1 MMPPVQDLEVAKQI
15 LTHLGSPILPT
26 VLYDDEKKRFDSTTR
41 SEDEKILAHFKEDS
55 LHSLKTVR
63 FLKDFYNYK
72 AAPDLETTN
81 ESFLRTS
88 ELFRLQGNKNYYF
101 MLQLNNPLLKGV
113 DPFSEDLTNEQ
124 KTMIYEECKSNFW
137 YFLREVCKLKPTIK
151 FKANRGNIS
160 FIWSYLNHITSYMI
174 MPRQQG
180 KMQEEGT
187 KILTAKGDWRKIEQL
202 NIGDEIATVDGE
214 TSRVIGIHPQGVKR
228 LYKLMTSDGRALNT
242 GTKHLW
248 TVFDKR
254 RGRTGGVV
262 DYSTAQLSALMAEK
276 EYYPKSLS
284 LPLVHPTEFKEQ
296 TLLDSYFYGY
306 FLGAMDSSSTVMK
319 EDGLT
324 VEQLL
329 PHTPDCFT
337 VKQHG
342 KYLYIANKTVSANY
356 QDVGLPTNYTKAS
369 IEQRLDLVQGFMDA
383 NGSVTDGKVFLSIPN
398 AKLRVNMQYVVRSL
412 GGTAKEENEGLFI
425 TLPED
430 MDYFKYKTVDVP
442 EQDNTLYIE
451 KIEYCRH
458 NTAYCIEVD
467 SQDQLYVTD
476 DFIVTHNTVS
486 VQVINFWLTY
496 IVGRGYK
503 AHIITLKSE
512 NRAQFIEAVKSIRSC
527 IPQYLVNPT
536 YRDKDAGTYLTY
548 RSFGD
553 AETNVMTI
561 SVPQQGEA
569 AAGDL
574 GRGLTVGT
582 TTIDEPSYI
591 KWIDAIVDGCAP
603 SALTEMENCRDAGLP
618 YGINFITTPNTVLH
632 PSGEYMYD
640 KVMNSTEWR
649 EKFFDSFSESH
660 LIDRLIKASPRS
672 TTSPSVSMV
681 YNYMQL
687 GKGPDWVKK
696 TIDQLGLSLSRAKID
711 LLLMWVEDG
720 EDKLFDDRTRVGI
733 SEAKRNVLWSKEY
746 KRSGLF
752 LDMFVP
758 KEEFLRMCSPSYND
772 FILVGCDTSSAI
784 NSDACT
790 VVMRS
795 FRTGKVVGVGRYP
808 LAFLDDVGG
817 VLVDV
822 LSTIPNSMLVIERN
836 YAHHMIDSL
845 LISLNS
851 LGLDPFQKLFNQ
863 IYQDPVRYAKEID
876 EIKRTKPQYRDKD
889 FYLKYKKH
897 FGFNTNAS
905 SRATMYGYIQEA
917 VAVTGYGLH
926 YDKLCDELINL
937 RVKGGRIDHDVNKH
951 DDLVIAWLLTYWFIK
966 LGASKSMY
974 NIPAGL
980 ALIETKNLL
989 ASVDGEAYGKIDPE
1003 LIAFIDKVR
1012 DKIRQLTEELME
1024 TNDNILAARLEAEI
1038 IKLGRLI
1045 PEDTNRSTITVDS
1058 ILEDAKLARNKRI
1071 MQRKK
1076 VA

>member
-1 MMPPVQDLEVAKQI
+1 MSQPQDLEVAKGI
-15 LTHLGSPILPT
+15 LAHLGNPILPAN
-26 VLYDDEKKRFDSTTR
+26 LYDDEKNRIDSTTR
-41 SEDEKILAHFKEDS
+41 TEDEKLLAHFHEDS
-55 LHSLKTVR
+55 LHSIKTVR

-81 ESFLRTS
+81 QSFLRTS

-113 DPFSEDLTNEQ
+113 DPFDEYLTNEQ
-124 KTMIYEECKSNFW
+124 KTMIYQECKNNFW
-137 YFLREVCKLKPTIK
+137 YFLREVCKLKPTIR

-160 FIWSYLNHITSYMI
+160 FIWSYLNHITNYMI

-180 KMQEEGT
+180 KMQEKGT
-187 KILTAKGDWRKIEQL
+187 KILTSKGDWKKIEQL

-214 TSRVIGIHPQGVKR
+214 TSRVIGIHPQGRKR
-228 LYKLMTSDGRALNT
+228 LYELTTSDGRALNT

-254 RGRTGGVV
+254 RGRTGAMV
-262 DYSTAQLSALMAEK
+262 DYSTAQLIALLQE
-276 EYYPKSLS
+276 EDYFPQSLS
-284 LPLVHPTEFKEQ
+284 LPLIHPTEFKEQ
-296 TLLDSYFYGY
+296 ELIDSYFYGY
-306 FLGAMDSSSTVMK
+306 FLGSMDNTSTVMK
-319 EDGLT
+319 EGGLS
-324 VEQLL
+324 VEQLS
-329 PHTPDCFT
+329 PHVPDCFT
-337 VKQHG
+337 IKQHG
-342 KYLYIANKTVSANY
+342 KFLYIANKSPGADY
-356 QDVGLPTNYTKAS
+356 QKTGIPTNYTKAS
-369 IEQRLDLVQGFMDA
+369 IQQRLDLVQGFMDA
-383 NGSVTDGKVFLSIPN
+383 NGSVVDGKVFLSLPN
-398 AKLRVNMQYVVRSL
+398 TKLRVNLQYVVRSL
-412 GGTAKEENEGLFI
+412 GGTAKEVNDGLFI

-430 MDYFKYKTVDVP
+430 MDYFKYKNVEVP
-442 EQDNTLYIE
+442 EQDNSLYIE
-451 KIEYCRH
+451 KIEYIRH
-458 NTAYCIEVD
+458 NDAYCIEVD

-503 AHIITLKSE
+503 SHIITLKSD

-553 AETNVMTI
+553 SETNVMTI

-591 KWIDAIVDGCAP
+591 SWIRAIVDGCAP

-618 YGINFITTPNTVLH
+618 YGINYITTPNTVLH

-672 TTSPSVSMV
+672 TTSPSVAMV

-696 TIDQLGLSLSRAKID
+696 TIDQLGLSLSKAKID

-720 EDKLFDDRTRVGI
+720 EDRLFDDKTRVGI
-733 SEAKRNVLWSKEY
+733 SEAKRNIMWSKEY
-746 KRSGLF
+746 RRSGLF
-752 LDMFVP
+752 LDMFIP
-758 KEEFLRMCSPSYND
+758 KEEFASLCSASYND

-790 VVMRS
+790 VVLRS
-795 FRTGKVVGVGRYP
+795 FRTGKVIGVGRYP

-817 VLVDV
+817 VLVDI
-822 LSTIPNSMLVIERN
+822 LSTIPNSMLIIERN

-845 LISLNS
+845 LISLNA

-876 EIKRTKPQYRDKD
+876 EIKRTRPQYRDKD

-905 SRATMYGYIQEA
+905 SRATMYGFIQEA
-917 VAVTGYGLH
+917 VAVTGYGLG

-937 RVKGGRIDHDVNKH
+937 RVKGGRIDHDNNKH

-966 LGASKSMY
+966 LGVSKPMY
-974 NIPAGL
+974 NIPTGL
-980 ALIETKNLL
+980 ALIDTKNLL
-989 ASVDGEAYGKIDPE
+989 ASNEGEAYGSIDPE
-1003 LIAFIDKVR
+1003 LVAFIDKVR
-1012 DKIRQLTEELME
+1012 TKVKELTEELME

-1045 PEDTNRSTITVDS
+1045 PEDNSRSTITVDS
-1058 ILEDAKLARNKRI
+1058 ILEDAKLARNKRM

-1076 VA
+1076 AA